1 MKHTSAWVSFSYLSF
16 GFAVVMLAIGLYM
29 MPLSLWGKGYLS
41 MGMIMLVHTTVSITK
56 TLRDKEEADR
66 LFNKIEDART
76 EELLLG
82 IKKGETA

>member
-1 MKHTSAWVSFSYLSF
+1 
-16 GFAVVMLAIGLYM
+16 
-29 MPLSLWGKGYLS
+29 